1 MLAWLGAIPLGM
13 LPLGA
18 PLYALGAGGVLFEES
33 TGLGRR
39 RNLSVSVNF
48 SEDIRF
54 PLAYPLFSSIGG
66 KCSKRMIKSPVS
78 SAELT
83 LLLPDHDAECGACH
97 VLLMESHFS
106 QLLSWR

>member
-1 MLAWLGAIPLGM
+1 M

-54 PLAYPLFSSIGG
+54 PPGI
-66 KCSKRMIKSPVS
+66 SPVFEYRREMFKKNDQKS
-78 SAELT
+78 
-83 LLLPDHDAECGACH
+83 G
-97 VLLMESHFS
+97 VV
-106 QLLSWR
+106 R